1 MAFRPSGKAPFTA
14 QSEVKRGV
22 NAPYPDGLKAM
33 PPLIETP
40 LKKIMATKRTPSKTS
55 TIPRAARQAE
65 PITRTQFF
73 PSDFWAQ
80 HRIPALVLTAIS
92 FVLYGITVGFG
103 YIQDDQLFIWDNSFV
118 QNGFAGL
125 ADIFGHDSLLGFY
138 KDPKLM
144 LEGGRYRPLPLAT
157 FAIEIGL
164 FGKDNPGAAH
174 FFNVLYY
181 SITVVLLY
189 ATLLGLFPTKEGG
202 KSHLRP
208 RLPSFVGQEG
218 FGGQGFFNVPFLTAL
233 IFALHPL
240 HVEVVANIKSR
251 DEIFALLGSLGAL
264 WAMLKY
270 FDTLENRWRWIAAGS
285 FLLGLLSKENTATF
299 LAVIPLTLWVFSKLP
314 LGRILSA
321 CTPMLAA
328 IMIFLLLRALALETP
343 IQHPDELV
351 LNPFLGMGAAE
362 KFATIFL
369 SLGWYVKLL
378 FVPHPLTTDYYP
390 YHVPKVNWADW
401 RALGSL
407 AAYLVMGIWAF
418 QRVKKVRNT
427 NAAEGSGWLVPAYC
441 ILYFLLTIS
450 VVSNIFVRTSTFLNE
465 RYLFMPSVGFCLL
478 AAWFIARKL
487 PELLRKTPDLPNLW
501 SSVLVAAIVVLFGFR
516 TWTRV
521 QDWSGDG
528 SRLVESAI
536 KVSSESYRSNYYYAN
551 LLYQNRYL
559 KLEKATG
566 TAVNPGEKALRDS
579 MEHYLNRS
587 LEINPG
593 YRLAAP
599 LKVQMAVA
607 RFNQDKDLD
616 KLLKTLETLIQGQ
629 PQNGEM
635 LTLVLEVLKS
645 LKGADPNVYN
655 FFCHRVGYN
664 FYYVK
669 KHDPDGAI
677 VFLNLALTN
686 YPEDRNTMQD
696 LVEIYTSMGNQAKA
710 REMQQR
716 MSGVLFKG

>member
-1 MAFRPSGKAPFTA
+1 
-14 QSEVKRGV
+14 
-22 NAPYPDGLKAM
+22 
-33 PPLIETP
+33 
-40 LKKIMATKRTPSKTS
+40 MATKKTPAKTPAKQPAPKQAAPLARTH
-55 TIPRAARQAE
+55 
-65 PITRTQFF
+65 FF
-73 PSDFWAQ
+73 QPDFWAQ
-80 HRIPALVLTAIS
+80 HRIPALVLMAIS
-92 FVLYGITVGFG
+92 FVLYGISVGFG

-125 ADIFGHDSLLGFY
+125 ADIFGNDSLLGFY

-144 LEGGRYRPLPLAT
+144 LEGGRYRPIPLAT
-157 FAIEIGL
+157 FAIEVGL
-164 FGKDNPGAAH
+164 FGKDSPGVAH

-189 ATLLGLFPTKEGG
+189 AILLGLFPIKTGG
-202 KSHLRP
+202 QSPLGP
-208 RLPSFVGQEG
+208 GLPSLGGQEG
-218 FGGQGFFNVPFLTAL
+218 FGGQVFFSVPFLAAA
-233 IFALHPL
+233 IFTLHPL

-270 FDTLENRWRWIAAGS
+270 FDTQENRWRWIAAGS
-285 FLLGLLSKENTATF
+285 FLLGLLSKENTVTF

-328 IMIFLLLRALALETP
+328 IFLFLLLRALALEAP

-351 LNPFLGMGAAE
+351 LNPFLGMGASE

-369 SLGWYVKLL
+369 SLGWYLKLL
-378 FVPHPLTTDYYP
+378 FVPHPLTIDYYP
-390 YHVPKVNWADW
+390 YHVPKVSWADW
-401 RALGSL
+401 RALGAL
-407 AAYLVMGIWAF
+407 AAYLVMAVWAF
-418 QRVKKVRNT
+418 QRVRKWRTT
-427 NAAEGSGWLVPAYC
+427 NALEGSGWLVPAYC

-478 AAWFIARKL
+478 AAWFIVRKL
-487 PELLRKTPDLPNLW
+487 PELLRKMPGQPNLW
-501 SSVLVAAIVVLFGFR
+501 STVVVAAIVVLFGFR

-528 SRLVESAI
+528 SRLVETAI

-559 KLEKATG
+559 KIEKATDP
-566 TAVNPGEKALRDS
+566 ALVSERNALRDS
-579 MEHYLNRS
+579 IEHYLDRS
-587 LEINPG
+587 LEKNPG

-607 RFNQDKDLD
+607 RFNQDKNLD

-629 PQNGEM
+629 PLNGDM

-669 KHDPDGAI
+669 KHDPEGAI
-677 VFLNLALTN
+677 VFLNLALAN
-686 YPEDRNTMQD
+686 YPQDKNAMQD
-696 LVEIYTSMGNQAKA
+696 LVEIYTSMGNQAKV
-710 REMQQR
+710 REIQQR
-716 MSGVLFKG
+716 MTGVLN